1 MTWRLPFLAAYPFLK
16 KFPAA
21 VARHADVLDLFVD
34 SGAFTAWTLKIDIT
48 LDEYC
53 GFLDS
58 LPVLPWRY
66 LTLDVIGDPEATL
79 RNYEELRRRGYAPVP
94 IVTRGDE
101 AEAIN
106 RYYEGSDF
114 VAFGGVTGVGN
125 SSAAWCKAVMQIVG
139 DRKAHLLGMTRMEW
153 VKALRP
159 YSVDSSSWMQAAR
172 FGTVAVYMGGGVM
185 KQFNPRKGPPPRDVA
200 ARIRRYGI
208 DPFALAKGDNLK
220 GAWGLG
226 QQVAALSWVELSY
239 DCETA
244 LGTRLFLAAAT
255 EQYLDQL
262 VWAREKVLD
271 LRRPR
276 ATIGGA
282 ACALS
287 SGQ

>member
-21 VARHADVLDLFVD
+21 VARHADALDLFVD

-53 GFLDS
+53 GFLDG
-58 LPVLPWRY
+58 LPVRPWNY
-66 LTLDVIGDPEATL
+66 LTLDVIGDPEGTR
-79 RNYEELRRRGYAPVP
+79 RNFDEMRRRGYAPVP
-94 IVTRGDE
+94 IVTRGDGPG
-101 AEAIN
+101 AIED
-106 RYYEGSDF
+106 YYTISDY
-114 VAFGGVTGVGN
+114 VAFGGVAGVTN
-125 SSAAWCKAVMQIVG
+125 SSAAWCKAVMGIVG
-139 DRKAHLLGMTRMEW
+139 RRKAHLLGMTRMEW

-185 KQFNPRKGPPPRDVA
+185 KQFDPRRGPPPRDVA

-208 DPFALAKGDNLK
+208 DPFALAKGENLK

-226 QQVAALSWVELSY
+226 QQVTALSWVELSM
-239 DCETA
+239 DSEA
-244 LGTRLFLAAAT
+244 AIGTRVFLAAAT

-276 ATIGGA
+276 ATIGEA